1 MAIISNC
8 VELLNFEIA
17 ETTNYNMKYVIT
29 IDNKS
34 HR

>member
-8 VELLNFEIA
+8 VELNFEIA